1 MITFTRT
8 IAKNWQL
15 TIQLILRDVAGRYK
29 GSQLGMAWTVIN
41 PLLMLSVY
49 TVVFSQIFKARWG
62 SGADSQSPLTFALN
76 LFAGLIVFSFFAE
89 CATRSCTLITANPN
103 YVKKIVFPLHA
114 LGSMV
119 TGSALVHAL
128 TSALILLAVELVVDH
143 SIPITVLLLP
153 IIWLPLTLGCL
164 GLTWLLSTIGVLIRD
179 ISQLISAA
187 VSMLMFLSPV
197 FYPAS
202 ALPNGLR
209 WLGSLNPL
217 ARVIEQTRD
226 ALISGVSPEPGILV
240 AQILLAMIW
249 CEVCM
254 RILKQA
260 QPHFGDML

>member
-1 MITFTRT
+1 MLTFIKTS
-8 IAKNWQL
+8 AKNWQL
-15 TIQLILRDVAGRYK
+15 TLQLVLRDVAGRYK

-76 LFAGLIVFSFFAE
+76 LFAGLIVFNFFAE
-89 CATRSCTLITANPN
+89 CATRSSTLITANPN
-103 YVKKIVFPLHA
+103 YVKKVVFPLHA

-119 TGSALVHAL
+119 TGSSLVHAL
-128 TSALILLAVELVVDH
+128 TSTVILLSVKLAIDH

-153 IIWLPLTLGCL
+153 VIWLPLTLGCL
-164 GLTWLLSTIGVLIRD
+164 GLTWLLSTIGVLVRD
-179 ISQLISAA
+179 TSQLISAA

-202 ALPNGLR
+202 ALPNSLR

-217 ARVIEQTRD
+217 ARIIEQTRD
-226 ALISGVSPEPGILV
+226 VLINGVIPEPGILM
-240 AQILLAMIW
+240 AQIVLALVW
-249 CEVCM
+249 CEICM